1 MSKRPGNLIA
11 TVALVVATAGTAFA
25 AGLPGKNSVRSQD
38 IANGE
43 VKSSDLGAR
52 SVTRRAFRPGSVG
65 DGAVAALDTVRGALD
80 DAVPDDAAFTDGE
93 PMIGREGIRFYPA
106 CSQVGADITAS
117 LQFEL
122 DPGFFYRYASVH
134 GEGGGSGSGSGP
146 GGAGVGAFG
155 ETSRASQAFEFLIM
169 IDELAGS
176 AQRIA
181 GQAMITVH
189 GAEADCEIV
198 VNVQG

>member
-1 MSKRPGNLIA
+1 MSRRPGNLIA

-25 AGLPGKNSVRSQD
+25 AGLPGKNSVRSDD
-38 IANGE
+38 IRNGE
-43 VKSSDLGAR
+43 VKSSDLGAN

-65 DGAVAALDTVRGALD
+65 DGAVAAIDTARGALD
-80 DAVPDDAAFTDGE
+80 DAVADDATFTEGE
-93 PMIGREGIRFYPA
+93 PVIGREGIRFYPA
-106 CSQVGADITAS
+106 CSQEGADISAS

-122 DPGFFYRYASVH
+122 DPGFFYRYASLH
-134 GEGGGSGSGSGP
+134 GDGGSSGSGSGP
-146 GGAGVGAFG
+146 GGGGVAAFG
-155 ETSRASQAFEFLIM
+155 ETSRASRTFEFLIM

-176 AQRIA
+176 SQRIA

-189 GAEADCEIV
+189 GVEADCEIV

>member
-1 MSKRPGNLIA
+1 MSRRPGNLIA

-25 AGLPGKNSVRSQD
+25 AGLPGKNSVRSED

-43 VKSSDLGAR
+43 VKRSDLGAR
-52 SVTRRAFRPGSVG
+52 SITRQAFRPGSVR
-65 DGAVAALDTVRGALD
+65 DGAVAAIDTTRGALD
-80 DAVPDDAAFTDGE
+80 DAVPDDLTFTDGE

-106 CSQVGADITAS
+106 CSQQGADITGS
-117 LQFEL
+117 LQFEV

-134 GEGGGSGSGSGP
+134 GEGGSSGSGSG
-146 GGAGVGAFG
+146 GGGGGVGAFG
-155 ETSRASQAFEFLIM
+155 ETSRASQTFEFLIM